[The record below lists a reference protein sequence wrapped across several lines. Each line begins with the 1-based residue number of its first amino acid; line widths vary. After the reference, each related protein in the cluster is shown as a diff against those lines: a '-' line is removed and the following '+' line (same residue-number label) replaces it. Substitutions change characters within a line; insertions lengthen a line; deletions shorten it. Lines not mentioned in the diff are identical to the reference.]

1 MISFKV
7 AYSSRVINMDKKIIT
22 IERLQS
28 YFNYPI
34 EIIEAGTLL
43 KEENNVIIE
52 NFNNFDFYNDK
63 LKLHKSF
70 YIKRK
75 ESKNCIICFN
85 NTHDLIKCNICSGVW
100 CYECE
105 TKIRLCPQ
113 CRTILN

>member
-22 IERLQS
+22 VERLQS

-63 LKLHKSF
+63 LKLHKNIYF
-70 YIKRK
+70 YINDR
-75 ESKNCIICFN
+75 
-85 NTHDLIKCNICSGVW
+85 
-100 CYECE
+100 
-105 TKIRLCPQ
+105 
-113 CRTILN
+113 